1 MVSLHVVLLK
11 VAELI
16 NNSNSGLTILILKN
30 EPNLSL
36 TEFTFPISWVWSYDL
51 LSFNATKVMHVPVC
65 A

>member
-16 NNSNSGLTILILKN
+16 NNSNSGLTVLILKN

-36 TEFTFPISWVWSYDL
+36 TEFTFPIFWVWSYDL
-51 LSFNATKVMHVPVC
+51 LSFNATKVMGVPVC